1 MSVETHMDVSHMKDG
16 DTAGLATY
24 TRSFAYAAVRQENG
38 QRTLG
43 VVKRVYDNG
52 VKDADGNIVDDTIDR
67 DAEEAFVSGGTVT
80 LPDDATNVWIKSD
93 NTLDNAS
100 GKLTIQYW
108 YSLDGKQWSK
118 LGDEQGPLTY
128 DWSLSHFKGYRIGLF
143 NYAKEN
149 TGGYVDFD
157 YYDLSDVLTSDGK
170 AVDTSK
176 LCSAIDQADSLQS
189 AEYPMDEWDKML
201 TLLDKAK
208 QALASDPSTQNEV
221 DAPQRALSLQL
232 AQLAV
237 DRQSGDGGNPG
248 GGDQT
253 GDGDQTSDGNQ
264 SGNGDQTGDGG
275 QQQSS
280 TADDNSSELSSTGSS
295 VTPMV
300 LSAIA
305 LMLAGIS
312 VIRIRRSS
320 R

>member
-1 MSVETHMDVSHMKDG
+1 M
-16 DTAGLATY
+16 
-24 TRSFAYAAVRQENG
+24 
-38 QRTLG
+38 
-43 VVKRVYDNG
+43 
-52 VKDADGNIVDDTIDR
+52 
-67 DAEEAFVSGGTVT
+67 
-80 LPDDATNVWIKSD
+80 
-93 NTLDNAS
+93 
-100 GKLTIQYW
+100 
-108 YSLDGKQWSK
+108 
-118 LGDEQGPLTY
+118 
-128 DWSLSHFKGYRIGLF
+128 
-143 NYAKEN
+143 
-149 TGGYVDFD
+149 
-157 YYDLSDVLTSDGK
+157 
-170 AVDTSK
+170 
-176 LCSAIDQADSLQS
+176 
-189 AEYPMDEWDKML
+189 
-201 TLLDKAK
+201 
-208 QALASDPSTQNEV
+208 

-232 AQLAV
+232 AQLAG

>member
-1 MSVETHMDVSHMKDG
+1 MVMS
-16 DTAGLATY
+16 
-24 TRSFAYAAVRQENG
+24 
-38 QRTLG
+38 
-43 VVKRVYDNG
+43 
-52 VKDADGNIVDDTIDR
+52 I
-67 DAEEAFVSGGTVT
+67 
-80 LPDDATNVWIKSD
+80 
-93 NTLDNAS
+93 
-100 GKLTIQYW
+100 
-108 YSLDGKQWSK
+108 
-118 LGDEQGPLTY
+118 
-128 DWSLSHFKGYRIGLF
+128 
-143 NYAKEN
+143 
-149 TGGYVDFD
+149 FD

-176 LCSAIDQADSLQS
+176 LRSAIDQADSLQS

>member
-1 MSVETHMDVSHMKDG
+1 MMMKKYN
-16 DTAGLATY
+16 LY
-24 TRSFAYAAVRQENG
+24 IILFIC
-38 QRTLG
+38 TL
-43 VVKRVYDNG
+43 
-52 VKDADGNIVDDTIDR
+52 
-67 DAEEAFVSGGTVT
+67 SSC
-80 LPDDATNVWIKSD
+80 SD
-93 NTLDNAS
+93 
-100 GKLTIQYW
+100 
-108 YSLDGKQWSK
+108 
-118 LGDEQGPLTY
+118 
-128 DWSLSHFKGYRIGLF
+128 F
-143 NYAKEN
+143 
-149 TGGYVDFD
+149 
-157 YYDLSDVLTSDGK
+157 
-170 AVDTSK
+170 
-176 LCSAIDQADSLQS
+176 
-189 AEYPMDEWDKML
+189 
-201 TLLDKAK
+201 
-208 QALASDPSTQNEV
+208 
-221 DAPQRALSLQL
+221 L

-253 GDGDQTSDGNQ
+253 GDGNQ

>member
-1 MSVETHMDVSHMKDG
+1 M
-16 DTAGLATY
+16 
-24 TRSFAYAAVRQENG
+24 
-38 QRTLG
+38 
-43 VVKRVYDNG
+43 
-52 VKDADGNIVDDTIDR
+52 
-67 DAEEAFVSGGTVT
+67 
-80 LPDDATNVWIKSD
+80 
-93 NTLDNAS
+93 
-100 GKLTIQYW
+100 
-108 YSLDGKQWSK
+108 
-118 LGDEQGPLTY
+118 
-128 DWSLSHFKGYRIGLF
+128 F

-176 LCSAIDQADSLQS
+176 LRSAIDQADSLQS

-248 GGDQT
+248 GDQT
-253 GDGDQTSDGNQ
+253 GDGNQ
-264 SGNGDQTGDGG
+264 SGNRDQTGDGG

>member
-1 MSVETHMDVSHMKDG
+1 M
-16 DTAGLATY
+16 
-24 TRSFAYAAVRQENG
+24 
-38 QRTLG
+38 
-43 VVKRVYDNG
+43 
-52 VKDADGNIVDDTIDR
+52 
-67 DAEEAFVSGGTVT
+67 
-80 LPDDATNVWIKSD
+80 
-93 NTLDNAS
+93 
-100 GKLTIQYW
+100 
-108 YSLDGKQWSK
+108 
-118 LGDEQGPLTY
+118 
-128 DWSLSHFKGYRIGLF
+128 
-143 NYAKEN
+143 
-149 TGGYVDFD
+149 
-157 YYDLSDVLTSDGK
+157 LTSDGK

-176 LCSAIDQADSLQS
+176 LRSAIDQADSLQS

-232 AQLAV
+232 AQLAA

-253 GDGDQTSDGNQ
+253 GDGNQ

>member
-1 MSVETHMDVSHMKDG
+1 M
-16 DTAGLATY
+16 
-24 TRSFAYAAVRQENG
+24 
-38 QRTLG
+38 
-43 VVKRVYDNG
+43 
-52 VKDADGNIVDDTIDR
+52 
-67 DAEEAFVSGGTVT
+67 
-80 LPDDATNVWIKSD
+80 
-93 NTLDNAS
+93 
-100 GKLTIQYW
+100 
-108 YSLDGKQWSK
+108 
-118 LGDEQGPLTY
+118 
-128 DWSLSHFKGYRIGLF
+128 F

-176 LCSAIDQADSLQS
+176 LRSAIDQADSLQY

-208 QALASDPSTQNEV
+208 QALANEV

-253 GDGDQTSDGNQ
+253 GDGNQ

>member
-1 MSVETHMDVSHMKDG
+1 M
-16 DTAGLATY
+16 
-24 TRSFAYAAVRQENG
+24 
-38 QRTLG
+38 
-43 VVKRVYDNG
+43 
-52 VKDADGNIVDDTIDR
+52 
-67 DAEEAFVSGGTVT
+67 
-80 LPDDATNVWIKSD
+80 
-93 NTLDNAS
+93 
-100 GKLTIQYW
+100 
-108 YSLDGKQWSK
+108 
-118 LGDEQGPLTY
+118 
-128 DWSLSHFKGYRIGLF
+128 
-143 NYAKEN
+143 
-149 TGGYVDFD
+149 
-157 YYDLSDVLTSDGK
+157 LTSDGK

-176 LCSAIDQADSLQS
+176 LRSAIDQADSLQS

-253 GDGDQTSDGNQ
+253 GDGNQ

-295 VTPMV
+295 VTPWCC
-300 LSAIA
+300 LQLPDAGWHQCHSDTPLFA
-305 LMLAGIS
+305 LKY
-312 VIRIRRSS
+312 RRSLLVAAIECAES
-320 R
+320 VMCRNGGLCECSATWIRTTHPVMLRPRRETWWSMTSA

>member
-1 MSVETHMDVSHMKDG
+1 MH
-16 DTAGLATY
+16 
-24 TRSFAYAAVRQENG
+24 
-38 QRTLG
+38 
-43 VVKRVYDNG
+43 
-52 VKDADGNIVDDTIDR
+52 
-67 DAEEAFVSGGTVT
+67 
-80 LPDDATNVWIKSD
+80 
-93 NTLDNAS
+93 
-100 GKLTIQYW
+100 
-108 YSLDGKQWSK
+108 
-118 LGDEQGPLTY
+118 
-128 DWSLSHFKGYRIGLF
+128 
-143 NYAKEN
+143 
-149 TGGYVDFD
+149 VDFD

-176 LCSAIDQADSLQS
+176 LRSAIDQADSLQLRNILWMS
-189 AEYPMDEWDKML
+189 GIRCSRYLIRQSRRWHP
-201 TLLDKAK
+201 
-208 QALASDPSTQNEV
+208 SPSTQNEV

>member
-1 MSVETHMDVSHMKDG
+1 M
-16 DTAGLATY
+16 
-24 TRSFAYAAVRQENG
+24 
-38 QRTLG
+38 
-43 VVKRVYDNG
+43 
-52 VKDADGNIVDDTIDR
+52 
-67 DAEEAFVSGGTVT
+67 
-80 LPDDATNVWIKSD
+80 
-93 NTLDNAS
+93 
-100 GKLTIQYW
+100 
-108 YSLDGKQWSK
+108 
-118 LGDEQGPLTY
+118 
-128 DWSLSHFKGYRIGLF
+128 SHFKGYRIGLF

-176 LCSAIDQADSLQS
+176 LRSAIDQADSLQS

-253 GDGDQTSDGNQ
+253 GDGNQ

>member
-1 MSVETHMDVSHMKDG
+1 
-16 DTAGLATY
+16 
-24 TRSFAYAAVRQENG
+24 
-38 QRTLG
+38 
-43 VVKRVYDNG
+43 
-52 VKDADGNIVDDTIDR
+52 
-67 DAEEAFVSGGTVT
+67 
-80 LPDDATNVWIKSD
+80 
-93 NTLDNAS
+93 
-100 GKLTIQYW
+100 
-108 YSLDGKQWSK
+108 
-118 LGDEQGPLTY
+118 
-128 DWSLSHFKGYRIGLF
+128 
-143 NYAKEN
+143 
-149 TGGYVDFD
+149 
-157 YYDLSDVLTSDGK
+157 
-170 AVDTSK
+170 
-176 LCSAIDQADSLQS
+176 
-189 AEYPMDEWDKML
+189 MDEWDKML

-253 GDGDQTSDGNQ
+253 GDG
-264 SGNGDQTGDGG
+264 G